1 MREAVEV
8 QHCQQQPFHVLKLRL
23 FGFRHCQRL
32 AYEIY
37 MLKIGLPQ
45 DRIPQVK
52 IKGDEQ
58 IFLVTVHIMDISGIT
73 RDDVALAEV
82 RALESVVN
90 GHRTL
95 EAVYDFHKPL
105 MMVRGFFCYRIN
117 RYSDRRS
124 LDKLRC
130 NIEFHQPGLRSI

>member
-95 EAVYDFHKPL
+95 EAVNDFHKPL
-105 MMVRGFFCYRIN
+105 MMVRGFFV
-117 RYSDRRS
+117 
-124 LDKLRC
+124 
-130 NIEFHQPGLRSI
+130 